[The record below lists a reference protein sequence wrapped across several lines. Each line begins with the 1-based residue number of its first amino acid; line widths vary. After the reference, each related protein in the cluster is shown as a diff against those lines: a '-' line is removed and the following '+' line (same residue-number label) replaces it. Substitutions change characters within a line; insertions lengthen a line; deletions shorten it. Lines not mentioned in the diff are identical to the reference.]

1 MIPRTTEHQHC
12 TTTLGTG
19 SSRHARILLQ
29 AVQSCRRTRVILS
42 LCSGVMS
49 PTADADRASA
59 DRGARPSRRRPP
71 PAPTTGQV
79 AVPSRRPLRGQNA
92 RPASPAAAHQ
102 PHHPSVARSRPHAL
116 PLAGAAS
123 ALALPVRA
131 EQGTTGY
138 VDGVVGWVPRRQ
150 HAHHQAPALA
160 PCSAT
165 QLEWRPRADVRR
177 DASATQQRRAPYPG
191 GNWDWDLGTSKNERR
206 SDQALLSPH
215 HTGRGAGRRPHRVL
229 LLSLPHADRPGA
241 RTATIARP
249 TTCPFRRAACLPGWV
264 PVPVSSLR
272 DLMAMCVRAA
282 DADPPLGPW
291 RRSAYGARRA
301 RAWFGDASWSAGT
314 RIPR

>member
-19 SSRHARILLQ
+19 SSRHARILLP

-71 PAPTTGQV
+71 PARPRVRSPSRPVPPSVTWAKRASCQPRGGAPTTPPLCRSLTPARTATG
-79 AVPSRRPLRGQNA
+79 RRSFCIGTARARRARHHWVRGRRRGLGAPTPA
-92 RPASPAAAHQ
+92 RTPP
-102 PHHPSVARSRPHAL
+102 
-116 PLAGAAS
+116 
-123 ALALPVRA
+123 
-131 EQGTTGY
+131 
-138 VDGVVGWVPRRQ
+138 GV
-150 HAHHQAPALA
+150 QAPALA

-206 SDQALLSPH
+206 SDQALHSRHRPGCRQEAPPGAPPVAPTCRQAGGEACHDRAPH
-215 HTGRGAGRRPHRVL
+215 HV
-229 LLSLPHADRPGA
+229 SLPA
-241 RTATIARP
+241 RCLP
-249 TTCPFRRAACLPGWV
+249 ACLGTGTGL
-264 PVPVSSLR
+264 VS
-272 DLMAMCVRAA
+272 A
-282 DADPPLGPW
+282 
-291 RRSAYGARRA
+291 
-301 RAWFGDASWSAGT
+301 
-314 RIPR
+314 

>member
-1 MIPRTTEHQHC
+1 MSPRALEWR
-12 TTTLGTG
+12 LGKKKKPVECPSFSFFAWSMHDPAYDRTPALHYHT
-19 SSRHARILLQ
+19 RHARILLQ

-150 HAHHQAPALA
+150 HAHHQAPAPA

-165 QLEWRPRADVRR
+165 QLEWRTYGG
-177 DASATQQRRAPYPG
+177 TQAQRNNDGQAPYPG
-191 GNWDWDLGTSKNERR
+191 GNWDWDLGTRKNERSGAIR
-206 SDQALLSPH
+206 LSTPA
-215 HTGRGAGRRPHRVL
+215 GPGCRQEAPPGAPPPV
-229 LLSLPHADRPGA
+229 LSLPHADRPGA
-241 RTATIARP
+241 RPATIARP
-249 TTCPFRRAACLPGWV
+249 TTCPFRRAACLPAWLGTGTGL
-264 PVPVSSLR
+264 VS
-272 DLMAMCVRAA
+272 A
-282 DADPPLGPW
+282 
-291 RRSAYGARRA
+291 
-301 RAWFGDASWSAGT
+301 
-314 RIPR
+314 